1 MKEQNY
7 FPKREREGDRARER
21 ATRKV
26 DSFFFG
32 LVRFC
37 RRVPLSLSSSAGR
50 RKQKNAKK
58 KTSQKTFRSLSLL
71 TPLLAEARSASR
83 ALRDAAASAGLQRR
97 RSAAA
102 ARRRAAA
109 SADAA
114 SAAAAAAARSAAAG
128 DDATISSP
136 APSAALAPASAAPRG
151 LPPRRRRPGLLPG
164 AAARAEAPDHG
175 VQSHQGEILD

>member
-114 SAAAAAAARSAAAG
+114 SATAAAAAAGSS
-128 DDATISSP
+128 DDTTISSP
-136 APSAALAPASAAPRG
+136 APSAALAPSSAAPRG
-151 LPPRRRRPGLLPG
+151 LPPQRGRPRLLPG

-175 VQSHQGEILD
+175 VQGYQGEID